1 MKRRTFEE
9 CAVYELRSER
19 DTIDFS
25 EIQYLF
31 LEKTA
36 DIIYLTLNGQIHGI
50 VCMGD
55 VLHHMKGGR
64 IAIVRN
70 FTFLEDFQD
79 TYARDIF
86 DRRDNIHK
94 IPVIKEGRLE
104 GDYSRWDDAEIE
116 WIKWVSKQETVWNRL
131 KKWLKT
137 KSYQRLYI
145 LEPVREKQEAVQ
157 IIAEVLK
164 TRRIEV
170 CPLKKNEFREAV
182 SDSEKCL
189 MITTDRDEERGM
201 ICVSEADHNV
211 TSDNLDMITFTTLYD
226 VVDKFDREE
235 RIGHYS
241 IVFEGGGVKENSLVS
256 LESKG
261 VHILAF
267 YNDPYHISDYI
278 KKIVRKQAEDKKKFH
293 LQDGDFWSVDTEAGE
308 EFFAELLKNRDYA
321 EGMAQKE
328 ILQGHMLHKDRK
340 DCANP
345 YYTVVNGKR
354 KTCYQPKEWKGT
366 IYMFGMC
373 LFMGAYLENRYT
385 IASWLQKKLCDEGW
399 NYRVESCGSY
409 ENVYEVMQR
418 TEFREGDFA
427 IVWTGENT
435 FPGIDFIELKS
446 IYEENDIPARWCLGS
461 FTHVNHKI
469 AKIVAETFYQKMEPT
484 LQKEAGEAIQDRRK
498 VEFTVQNYRSILGNY
513 IKGTYLNRYFTKDE
527 LEKRIRRGCLLIDLE
542 VDPIEYKE
550 IVQHACAY
558 IEELV
563 IVIPRL
569 IKKSLYCFEEYVL
582 TVMGVAG
589 EASKIKV
596 ISGDMYIPYYN
607 FFQSFYLAETIWEE
621 QAKMD
626 AKIFAQCIAEPLN
639 IVYRFERRIEKD
651 NEKLEKYAAILR
663 EELPKYEIQYM
674 EIMEK

>member
-1 MKRRTFEE
+1 MRRRTFDE
-9 CAVYELRSER
+9 CAVYELCGER
-19 DTIDFS
+19 DAIDFS
-25 EIQYLF
+25 EIRHLF

-36 DIIYLTLNGQIHGI
+36 DIVYLTLNGRIYGI

-55 VLHHMKGGR
+55 VLHHMKNGK
-64 IAIVRN
+64 IEIVRN

-79 TYARDIF
+79 ALVREIF
-86 DRRDNIHK
+86 DKRSNIQK

-116 WIKWVSKQETVWNRL
+116 WIKWVSKRESTWNRL

-137 KSYQRLYI
+137 EQYQRLYI
-145 LEPVREKQEAVQ
+145 LEPVREKQEAGQ
-157 IIAEVLK
+157 IIADVLK
-164 TRRIEV
+164 TRKIEV
-170 CPLKKNEFREAV
+170 CPVKKKEFREAV
-182 SDSEKCL
+182 SNSEKCL
-189 MITTDRDEERGM
+189 MITTDQDEERGM
-201 ICVSEADHNV
+201 ICVNEADHNV
-211 TSDNLDMITFTTLYD
+211 TSGNLDMITFTTLYD
-226 VVDKFDREE
+226 ILDKYDRQE

-241 IVFEGGGVKENSLVS
+241 IVFEGEGVKENSLES
-256 LESKG
+256 LERKG

-293 LQDGDFWSVDTEAGE
+293 LQDGEFWAVDTEAGE
-308 EFFAELLKNRDYA
+308 EFFAELLKNRDYVQ
-321 EGMAQKE
+321 GMAQKE
-328 ILQGHMLHKDRK
+328 ILRGHMLHKDGK
-340 DCANP
+340 DCADP

-399 NYRVESCGSY
+399 DYRVESCGSY

-418 TEFREGDFA
+418 TEFQEGDIA

-435 FPGIDFIELKS
+435 FPGIDSVELKC

-469 AKIVAETFYQKMEPT
+469 AKIIAETFYQKMEPI
-484 LQKEAGEAIQDRRK
+484 LQKEAGATAQDRRK
-498 VEFTVQNYRSILGNY
+498 IKFTVENYRNILGNY

-527 LEKRIRRGCLLIDLE
+527 QEKRVRRGCLLIDLG
-542 VDPIEYKE
+542 VDPSEYKE
-550 IVQHACAY
+550 IVQHACTY
-558 IEELV
+558 VEELV
-563 IVIPRL
+563 IVIPKL
-569 IKKSLYCFEEYVL
+569 IKKSMYCFEEYVL
-582 TVMGVAG
+582 KVMRMLGDT
-589 EASKIKV
+589 SKIKV

-607 FFQSFYLAETIWEE
+607 FFQSYYLSEMIWDE
-621 QAKMD
+621 QAQMD

-639 IVYRFERRIEKD
+639 IVYRFERSANKNDKKTEQ
-651 NEKLEKYAAILR
+651 YAEILKR
-663 EELPKYEIQYM
+663 ELPKYEIQYM
-674 EIMEK
+674 ELIP